1 MSWVPKFHLVDAS
14 GNPLEERFQ
23 RVARKLERQFFNAL
37 PEVGDEAVV
46 CNCVEQTALK
56 VHVHEQKYGRVD
68 DLSSYFLRVYS
79 NVVSTLLRGR
89 YHTKYESTLPDQE
102 LEVSA
107 GCSRAGSAEAIERQ
121 ILIDEILRGLDERK
135 RMMLLLDGIGY
146 SARDIA
152 KRCKTSESN
161 VYTTLHRAREEARK
175 LLENSGLAVPDK
187 P

>member
-1 MSWVPKFHLVDAS
+1 MPWVPKFHLVDAS
-14 GNPLEERFQ
+14 GNPLDERFQ
-23 RVARKLERQFFNAL
+23 RVARRLERHFFNAL

-56 VHVHEQKYGRVD
+56 VHAHEQKYGRVQ

-79 NVVSTLLRGR
+79 NVVSSLLRGR
-89 YHTKYESTLPDQE
+89 YHTKYESVAPDQK
-102 LEVSA
+102 LEIQA
-107 GCSRAGSAEAIERQ
+107 GPSRAGSPEAIERQ
-121 ILIDEILRGLDERK
+121 ILIDEILRNLDEKK

-152 KRCKTSESN
+152 KRCKTSEGN

-175 LLENSGLAVPDK
+175 LLQKSGLADTG
-187 P
+187 